1 LKIPKFC
8 DKFKISW
15 QKANI
20 FTYLFLSEL
29 ISRVFFLDVI
39 VGSPNPF
46 VVILI
51 VVVLVAIV
59 EVLVPRVV
67 TIVLGRRPI
76 VVFSET
82 ANTVKVKAF

>member
-1 LKIPKFC
+1 M
-8 DKFKISW
+8 
-15 QKANI
+15 
-20 FTYLFLSEL
+20 
-29 ISRVFFLDVI
+29 
-39 VGSPNPF
+39 GSPNPF

>member
-1 LKIPKFC
+1 MAIYTNFVTGPGILPINGRIPAQYKT
-8 DKFKISW
+8 
-15 QKANI
+15 QN
-20 FTYLFLSEL
+20 
-29 ISRVFFLDVI
+29 
-39 VGSPNPF
+39 SPNSF
-46 VVILI
+46 VVVLI

-82 ANTVKVKAF
+82 ANTVKIQKR

>member
-1 LKIPKFC
+1 M
-8 DKFKISW
+8 
-15 QKANI
+15 
-20 FTYLFLSEL
+20 
-29 ISRVFFLDVI
+29 FFLDVI

>member
-1 LKIPKFC
+1 
-8 DKFKISW
+8 
-15 QKANI
+15 
-20 FTYLFLSEL
+20 
-29 ISRVFFLDVI
+29 VFFLDVI